1 MCVCCEQSSPRRPD
15 VFLLPFAQA
24 AFWPLTFAQGVCAA
38 LLLPWAAL
46 SAAREALEC
55 YTYQAYYT
63 RERRREAW
71 ELEHFPEGE
80 VSLFLVLRIKRRAFT
95 WTCPQ
100 RT

>member
-1 MCVCCEQSSPRRPD
+1 ML
-15 VFLLPFAQA
+15 LLPFAQA